1 MIKMWNNDCCSLYGN
16 YRNPKFTD
24 VWDDVTKFVDDF
36 NDSALAIEFQNETS
50 LSTIYYL
57 LYAKYGNSV
66 IASSDVN
73 QFKYKVYAT
82 IFQFGPTWEKRLDIQ
97 KELRDKSFDELQ
109 MGSKQ
114 VYNHA
119 YNPSVAPTTDTLD
132 ELITINEQNVTK
144 SKKGILETFSFL
156 YSMLETDVT
165 GEFIDKFRKLFLV
178 VVAPEEPLWYTTEIN
193 SEEETI

>member
-1 MIKMWNNDCCSLYGN
+1 MLYNDSLYGN

-36 NDSALAIEFQNETS
+36 NDSALAVEFQNETS
-50 LSTIYYL
+50 LSTIFYL

-82 IFQFGPTWEKRLDIQ
+82 IFQYGPTWEKRLDIQ

-132 ELITINEQNVTK
+132 EIVTINEQNVTK

-178 VVAPEEPLWYTTEIN
+178 VVAPEEPLWYTTDIN

>member
-1 MIKMWNNDCCSLYGN
+1 MLYNDSLYGN

>member
-1 MIKMWNNDCCSLYGN
+1 MIKMWYNDSLYGN

>member
-1 MIKMWNNDCCSLYGN
+1 MLYNDSLYGN

-24 VWDDVTKFVDDF
+24 IWDDVTKFVDDF

-50 LSTIYYL
+50 LSTIFYL

-82 IFQFGPTWEKRLDIQ
+82 IFQYGPTWEKRLDIQ
-97 KELRDKSFDELQ
+97 KELRNKSFDELQ

-165 GEFIDKFRKLFLV
+165 GEFIDKFKKLFLV
-178 VVAPEEPLWYTTEIN
+178 VVAPEEPLWYTTDIN

>member
-1 MIKMWNNDCCSLYGN
+1 MIKMLYNDSLYGN

-24 VWDDVTKFVDDF
+24 IWDDVTKFVDDF
-36 NDSALAIEFQNETS
+36 NDSALAVEFQNETS
-50 LSTIYYL
+50 LSTIFYL

-82 IFQFGPTWEKRLDIQ
+82 IFQYGPTWEKRLDIQ

-132 ELITINEQNVTK
+132 ELVTINEQNVTK

>member
-1 MIKMWNNDCCSLYGN
+1 MWYNDSLYGN

-24 VWDDVTKFVDDF
+24 IWDDVTKFVDDF
-36 NDSALAIEFQNETS
+36 NDSTLAVEFKDETS
-50 LSTIYYL
+50 LSTIFYL
-57 LYAKYGNSV
+57 LYARYGNSV

-82 IFQFGPTWEKRLDIQ
+82 IFQYGPTWEKRLDIQ
-97 KELRDKSFDELQ
+97 KELRNKSFDELQ

-178 VVAPEEPLWYTTEIN
+178 VVAPEEPLWYTTDIN

>member
-1 MIKMWNNDCCSLYGN
+1 MWYNDSLYGN

-24 VWDDVTKFVDDF
+24 IWNDVTKFVDDF
-36 NDSALAIEFQNETS
+36 NDSTLAVEFKDETS
-50 LSTIYYL
+50 LSTIFYL

-82 IFQFGPTWEKRLDIQ
+82 IFQYGPTWEKRLDIQ
-97 KELRDKSFDELQ
+97 KELRNKSFDELQ

-178 VVAPEEPLWYTTEIN
+178 VVAPEEPLWYTTDIN

>member
-1 MIKMWNNDCCSLYGN
+1 MLYNDSLYGN

-50 LSTIYYL
+50 LSTIFYL

-82 IFQFGPTWEKRLDIQ
+82 IFQYGPTWEKRLDIQ
-97 KELRDKSFDELQ
+97 KELRNKSFDELQ

-178 VVAPEEPLWYTTEIN
+178 VVAPEEPLWYTTDIN

>member
-1 MIKMWNNDCCSLYGN
+1 MLYNDSLYGN

-50 LSTIYYL
+50 LSTIFYL

-165 GEFIDKFRKLFLV
+165 GEFIDKFKKLFLV
-178 VVAPEEPLWYTTEIN
+178 VVAPEEPLWYTTDIN

>member
-1 MIKMWNNDCCSLYGN
+1 MWYNDSLYGN

-24 VWDDVTKFVDDF
+24 IWNDVTKFVDDF
-36 NDSALAIEFQNETS
+36 NDSTLAVEFKDETS
-50 LSTIYYL
+50 LSTIFYL
-57 LYAKYGNSV
+57 LYARYGNSV

-82 IFQFGPTWEKRLDIQ
+82 IFQYGPTWEKRLDIQ
-97 KELRDKSFDELQ
+97 KELRNKSFDELQ

-132 ELITINEQNVTK
+132 ELVTINEQNVTK

-178 VVAPEEPLWYTTEIN
+178 VVAPEEPLWYTTDIN